1 MEGLRKKMVNDYL
14 LVASSVA
21 GFSMLLSYL
30 HTGNTVVQTPPPPP
44 LYSQTCY
51 QCNCC
56 DCSVVLTLF
65 TFFFQRKT
73 VPPIRPKHL
82 LRLHKKINSPF
93 TSETPLK
100 SCSDPEKVT
109 NETPSPNQQHSDTE
123 DDSIPPTPLPAS
135 RHSFLKARM
144 SSSGSERQTP
154 LSLQTAKLNTATN
167 SSTCRRSLSD
177 QRLSYIESTETCRPL
192 KIPSS
197 AQRNVSKATVDLA
210 KVGTHLTDNI
220 TVKDSEIDSSLARQP
235 SPNVGR
241 SWLTLK
247 STKKAYKLSRKRNP
261 RRVTSSPVQSK
272 SVATGT
278 CKASP
283 VKSKEVEN
291 VVTPCG
297 HTHPVIIAPSKCKL
311 SKSKTRPVKRSAKTG
326 ASPAHKRQQTVPVDK
341 VQHVLL

>member
-1 MEGLRKKMVNDYL
+1 
-14 LVASSVA
+14 
-21 GFSMLLSYL
+21 
-30 HTGNTVVQTPPPPP
+30 
-44 LYSQTCY
+44 
-51 QCNCC
+51 
-56 DCSVVLTLF
+56 
-65 TFFFQRKT
+65 
-73 VPPIRPKHL
+73 
-82 LRLHKKINSPF
+82 
-93 TSETPLK
+93 
-100 SCSDPEKVT
+100 
-109 NETPSPNQQHSDTE
+109 
-123 DDSIPPTPLPAS
+123 
-135 RHSFLKARM
+135 M

-192 KIPSS
+192 KKPSS
-197 AQRNVSKATVDLA
+197 AQRNVSKATVDLV

-241 SWLTLK
+241 SCLTLK

-278 CKASP
+278 CKVSP